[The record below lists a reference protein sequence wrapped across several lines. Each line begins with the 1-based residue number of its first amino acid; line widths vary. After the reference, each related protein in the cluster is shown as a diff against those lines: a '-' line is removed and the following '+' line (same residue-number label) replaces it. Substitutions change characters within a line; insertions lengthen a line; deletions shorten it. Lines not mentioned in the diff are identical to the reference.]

1 MKSSR
6 GFTLIEVTITIII
19 AAIAATLFVTY
30 MGTSFTKSSASS
42 ALVNRQY
49 ALIQQMELI
58 TIQYRQEINNGK
70 LNLANFKTTYVDT
83 NPNVDSAN
91 TVFTTFTSGAYT
103 TQQVL
108 QVTLKDGDQT
118 LLNIFTQ

>member
-1 MKSSR
+1 MRSSR
-6 GFTLIEVTITIII
+6 GFTLIEVIITIII
-19 AAIAATLFVTY
+19 TAIAATLFVAY
-30 MGTSFTKSSASS
+30 MGTSFTKSPASS
-42 ALVNRQY
+42 ALVNKQY

-58 TIQYRQEINNGK
+58 TIQYRQEINNGT
-70 LNLANFKTTYVDT
+70 LNLTNFKTAYVDT

-91 TVFTTFTSGAYT
+91 TFFTTLTSGTYT